1 MIKVKSFKHNGST
14 HKDVLVHLQQV
25 YYVRHAGGTAS
36 ASFTVHRNRD
46 DAHPDTAIAQIGITF
61 TPVPDEDL
69 RATAYKE
76 FRAWAEEHRPE
87 LKNMEDA

>member
-1 MIKVKSFKHNGST
+1 MIKVKSFKHQGIT

-36 ASFTVHRNRD
+36 ASFTVHKASAEAN
-46 DAHPDTAIAQIGITF
+46 PDTAIAQIGITF
-61 TPVPDEDL
+61 VPVPDEDL

-76 FRAWAEEHRPE
+76 FRSWAAENRPE
-87 LKNMEDA
+87 LKNMDDA